1 MAKAKTKTPKVKIGD
16 RFGKLVALEQIEM
29 DITKK
34 VLGDDGNYHKMPTGR
49 TKVGWECQCD
59 CGRKAKIPEITL
71 LKETS
76 ALRSC
81 GKCPPVKNENFVP
94 VSMSFEESEEWN
106 ELYEYVRSNIMGYD
120 KDTSLSSRMV
130 ARLQGLMKGKYMV
143 SYKTADNA
151 DYSYKTILN
160 TFKYCSPDI
169 RKALSYKS
177 FDDEWIKF
185 NYIAKIVENNINTV
199 YKREQQAE
207 KNREK
212 TKNLTID
219 SLEYTGATYQKKT
232 KEISNSLLDGLW

>member
-1 MAKAKTKTPKVKIGD
+1 MANAKKKTPKVKIGD

-29 DITKK
+29 PIMKTVKDEFGKPKK
-34 VLGDDGNYHKMPTGR
+34 VPSGR
-49 TKVGWECQCD
+49 TKIGWRCQCD
-59 CGRKAKIPEITL
+59 CGKEAKIPETTL
-71 LKETS
+71 LKQTS

-81 GKCPPVKNENFVP
+81 GECPPVKNENFVP

-106 ELYEYVRSNIMGYD
+106 ELYEYVRCNIMGYG

-177 FDDEWIKF
+177 FDDEWVKF

-199 YKREQQAE
+199 YMREQRTE
-207 KNREK
+207 KNKIK
-212 TKNLTID
+212 TENLTID
-219 SLEYTGATYQKKT
+219 SLGYTGASYQKKT
-232 KEISNSLLDGLW
+232 KEISNNLLDDLW